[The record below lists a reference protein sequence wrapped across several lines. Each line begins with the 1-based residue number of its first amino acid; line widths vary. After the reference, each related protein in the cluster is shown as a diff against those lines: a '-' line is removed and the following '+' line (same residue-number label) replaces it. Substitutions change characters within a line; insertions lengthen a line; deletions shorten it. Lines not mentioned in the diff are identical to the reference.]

1 MDSCIC
7 QYREQVS
14 TAGYQKGRDHMKRSD
29 IEQSIRE
36 IHYRLSKL
44 QEAAEDLENQISGR
58 IREWEDNENRKFA
71 ELDRHIKM
79 NEQQICILEKRL
91 SALSDE
97 LYAYIDRQDQKIIR
111 HIDDSAGNL
120 SERVQ
125 ELSDRLYEHIGSQ
138 IQELSS
144 HLYQQV
150 SRQLSARDAK
160 AKQERTEQEQKDWML
175 KFGYDSMIADLQLS
189 QVETAVPGNRRRLL
203 ELKNTHPGEACF
215 VIGNGPSLTAADLD
229 RIRQQGI
236 FCFASKG
243 IYKIFPQTAWRP
255 DVWGVSDLDY
265 IGLKHKEL
273 DKLDGFVKLVCTQSY
288 LKNGI
293 LIRDAVYYPFIQAER
308 TPRCFYRDVLR
319 GVHFYGTITGKLVN
333 FAVYMGFTTIYLLGC
348 DNTVAVKRDADGRE
362 VIDTSKELHF
372 SRDYFDSEQERI
384 KVYQNIDDLQ
394 HAVEYVN
401 RSYDDLK
408 WFCDDFGVKVLNATR
423 GGELESFPRID
434 VEEILQKERKQKDEP
449 V

>member
-1 MDSCIC
+1 M
-7 QYREQVS
+7 
-14 TAGYQKGRDHMKRSD
+14 MKKSE
-29 IEQSIRE
+29 IEQSIKE

-44 QEAAEDLENQISGR
+44 NENIENLENQISSQ
-58 IREWEDNENRKFA
+58 IHELEDDKNNWFA
-71 ELDRHIKM
+71 EVQNLIKT
-79 NEQQICILEKRL
+79 NTQKIEVLEKHL
-91 SALSDE
+91 SSLSDE
-97 LYAYIDRQDQKIIR
+97 LYAYIDNQNRKIIR
-111 HIDDSAGNL
+111 HIDGSTMDLAN
-120 SERVQ
+120 RVQ
-125 ELSDRLYEHIGSQ
+125 VLSDDVYDHI
-138 IQELSS
+138 SS
-144 HLYQQV
+144 
-150 SRQLSARDAK
+150 QLSVRDQQ
-160 AKQERTEQEQKDWML
+160 AKQLHTEQEQKDWML

-408 WFCDDFGVKVLNATR
+408 WFCDDLGVKVLNATR
-423 GGELESFPRID
+423 GGELESFPRVDFD
-434 VEEILQKERKQKDEP
+434 V
-449 V
+449 VMNG

>member
-1 MDSCIC
+1 
-7 QYREQVS
+7 
-14 TAGYQKGRDHMKRSD
+14 MKKSE
-29 IEQSIRE
+29 IEQSIKE

-44 QEAAEDLENQISGR
+44 NENIENLENQISSQ
-58 IREWEDNENRKFA
+58 IHELEDDKNNWFA
-71 ELDRHIKM
+71 EVQNLIKT
-79 NEQQICILEKRL
+79 NTQKIEVLEKHL
-91 SALSDE
+91 SSLSDE
-97 LYAYIDRQDQKIIR
+97 LYAYIDNQNRKIIR
-111 HIDDSAGNL
+111 HIDGSTMDLAN
-120 SERVQ
+120 RVQ
-125 ELSDRLYEHIGSQ
+125 VLSDDVYDHI
-138 IQELSS
+138 SS
-144 HLYQQV
+144 
-150 SRQLSARDAK
+150 QLSVRDQQ
-160 AKQERTEQEQKDWML
+160 AKQLHTEQEQKDWML

-189 QVETAVPGNRRRLL
+189 QVETAVPGNRRRLS

-215 VIGNGPSLTAADLD
+215 VIGNGPSLTASDLD

-348 DNTVAVKRDADGRE
+348 DNTVAVKRDADGRK

-408 WFCDDFGVKVLNATR
+408 WFCDDLGVKVLNATR
-423 GGELESFPRID
+423 GGELESFPRVDFD
-434 VEEILQKERKQKDEP
+434 V
-449 V
+449 VMNG

>member
-1 MDSCIC
+1 M
-7 QYREQVS
+7 
-14 TAGYQKGRDHMKRSD
+14 MKKSE
-29 IEQSIRE
+29 IEQSIKE

-44 QEAAEDLENQISGR
+44 NENIENLENQISSQ
-58 IREWEDNENRKFA
+58 IHELEDDKNNWFA
-71 ELDRHIKM
+71 EVQNLIKT
-79 NEQQICILEKRL
+79 NTQKIEVLEKHL
-91 SALSDE
+91 SSLSDE
-97 LYAYIDRQDQKIIR
+97 LYAYIDNQNRKIIR
-111 HIDDSAGNL
+111 HIDGSTMDLAN
-120 SERVQ
+120 RVQ
-125 ELSDRLYEHIGSQ
+125 VLSDDVYDHI
-138 IQELSS
+138 SS
-144 HLYQQV
+144 
-150 SRQLSARDAK
+150 QLSVRDQQ
-160 AKQERTEQEQKDWML
+160 AKQLHTEQEQKDWML

-189 QVETAVPGNRRRLL
+189 QVETAVPGNRRRLS

-423 GGELESFPRID
+423 GGELESFPRVDFD
-434 VEEILQKERKQKDEP
+434 V
-449 V
+449 VMNG

>member
-1 MDSCIC
+1 M
-7 QYREQVS
+7 
-14 TAGYQKGRDHMKRSD
+14 MKKSE
-29 IEQSIRE
+29 IEQSIKE

-44 QEAAEDLENQISGR
+44 NENIENLENQISSQ
-58 IREWEDNENRKFA
+58 IHELEDDKNNWFA
-71 ELDRHIKM
+71 EVQNLIKT
-79 NEQQICILEKRL
+79 NTQKIEVLEKHL
-91 SALSDE
+91 SSLSDE
-97 LYAYIDRQDQKIIR
+97 LYAYIDNQNRKIIR
-111 HIDDSAGNL
+111 HIDGSTMDLAN
-120 SERVQ
+120 RVQ
-125 ELSDRLYEHIGSQ
+125 VLSDDVYDHI
-138 IQELSS
+138 SS
-144 HLYQQV
+144 
-150 SRQLSARDAK
+150 QLSVRDQQ
-160 AKQERTEQEQKDWML
+160 AKQLHTEQEQKDWML

-434 VEEILQKERKQKDEP
+434 VEEILQTERKQKDGP